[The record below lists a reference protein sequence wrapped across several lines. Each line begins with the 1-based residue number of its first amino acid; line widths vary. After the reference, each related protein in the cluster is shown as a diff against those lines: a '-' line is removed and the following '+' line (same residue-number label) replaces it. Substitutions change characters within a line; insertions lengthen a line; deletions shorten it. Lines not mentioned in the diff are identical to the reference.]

1 VSKSVQ
7 QVIAKIGKGM
17 ALTTQ
22 YEVKFKFPG
31 ETSGLKNVLQG
42 AVADRTAGAFTGDG
56 LIVLLCNEAQL
67 PNVSS
72 LTGQTNGVYLGENQ
86 VNYAY
91 GRLYTDISL
100 GWMCDV
106 NMTPLKFLQEWHN
119 YIYSSGLTQG
129 GGSGERSGGNLVFE
143 SGQSNI
149 ETVNS
154 VTRNLPTRV
163 KFPSQY
169 QANIQIT
176 KLDMGRGDDRKSMC
190 YTLLNAFPHSIDA
203 TPLSYGSSQ
212 LVNVSASFYYSKYY
226 VNYAYI

>member
-1 VSKSVQ
+1 
-7 QVIAKIGKGM
+7 M

-31 ETSGLKNVLQG
+31 ASGDLKNRLQG
-42 AVADRTAGAFTGDG
+42 AVADSTAGAFTGDG
-56 LIVLLCNEAQL
+56 LMVLLCNEAQL

-119 YIYSSGLTQG
+119 YIYSSGLGNSPNGRTT
-129 GGSGERSGGNLVFE
+129 GNLVFE
-143 SGQSNI
+143 TGQSNI
-149 ETVNS
+149 ETGVT

-176 KLDMGRGDDRKSMC
+176 KLDMGSGNDRKSMC
-190 YTLLNAFPHSIDA
+190 YTLLDAFPHSIDA

-212 LVNVSASFYYSKYY
+212 VVNVSASFYYSKYY
-226 VNYAYI
+226 VTYAKI

>member
-1 VSKSVQ
+1 
-7 QVIAKIGKGM
+7 M
-17 ALTTQ
+17 ALSTQ

-31 ETSGLKNVLQG
+31 ESADLLKVLQG
-42 AVADRTAGAFTGDG
+42 AVADSTSGAFTGDG
-56 LIVLLCNEAQL
+56 LMVLLCNEAQL

-119 YIYSSGLTQG
+119 YIYSSGLTN
-129 GGSGERSGGNLVFE
+129 STANPNRIGGNLVFE
-143 SGQSNI
+143 TGQSNI
-149 ETVNS
+149 ETANAI
-154 VTRNLPTRV
+154 TRNLPTRV

-169 QANIQIT
+169 QATIQIT
-176 KLDMGRGDDRKSMC
+176 KLDMGKSDDRKSMC
-190 YTLLNAFPHSIDA
+190 YTLIDAFPHSIDA
-203 TPLSYGSSQ
+203 TPLSYGGSQ
-212 LVNVSASFYYSKYY
+212 IVNVSASFYYSKYS